1 MPSPDLPP
9 TPRKRTWPAFALVG
23 FFAGLV
29 TVVLLVLLLRRL
41 RGG

>member
-23 FFAGLV
+23 FVAGLA
-29 TVVLLVLLLRRL
+29 TVLLLVLLVRRL